1 VKWEQ
6 RTNVGEVIEKLKQGA
21 DNFPHID
28 DREVVL
34 ACWLR
39 QSGGNYGE
47 GESVFVPEDVIPVLR

>member
-1 VKWEQ
+1 
-6 RTNVGEVIEKLKQGA
+6 
-21 DNFPHID
+21 
-28 DREVVL
+28 VVL